1 MIERENEEGQRERK
15 KERIE
20 SNEIERYIWRE
31 ENKKR
36 WRERMRKEREYE
48 KKERKEKRDVQ

>member
-31 ENKKR
+31 ENKKKM
-36 WRERMRKEREYE
+36 EGENEE
-48 KKERKEKRDVQ
+48 GKRV